1 MRCLRGKSFLTYF
14 FVGSGTFALDAY
26 YSTHS
31 PSFFENRGIS
41 CIERCLYLY
50 YSPNFYRVCAID
62 DFIFCANIKKVLDL
76 LCRVVYQSKRSIDD
90 AYRGIAQLV
99 EHRSPKPSVEGSNPS
114 APANNQRAVRKGGS
128 FLFFINSLIEFVM
141 LYNIIS
147 LFHC

>member
-26 YSTHS
+26 YSTRS
-31 PSFFENRGIS
+31 PD
-41 CIERCLYLY
+41 
-50 YSPNFYRVCAID
+50 FYRVCATD

-114 APANNQRAVRKGGS
+114 APANNQRAAG
-128 FLFFINSLIEFVM
+128 
-141 LYNIIS
+141 
-147 LFHC
+147 

>member
-1 MRCLRGKSFLTYF
+1 M
-14 FVGSGTFALDAY
+14 
-26 YSTHS
+26 
-31 PSFFENRGIS
+31 
-41 CIERCLYLY
+41 Y
-50 YSPNFYRVCAID
+50 YSPDFYRVCAID

-128 FLFFINSLIEFVM
+128 LVIEQKAKVRNRQEGSTPKRKARGSAPVSNKRMSEKEQALCSNVADNPSASATKKGHREGGLF
-141 LYNIIS
+141 
-147 LFHC
+147 